1 MPLKIPM
8 HQKRSTL
15 EHLLKRC
22 ANSKLIDLLPCPYS
36 KKLYC
41 TPETDTDLCDYS
53 VESNGNKPET
63 GIIHTKLQQVLRTDP
78 NISLQEALRLLSFSD
93 MEREH
98 VEGTTSKQWQCK
110 KWYLQKA
117 SFITASKCKRVITP
131 QETLEKSNAENAT
144 KLVKAI
150 ALPKAPLYFQI
161 YGKFMGNHSK
171 ASLASLSC
179 FR

>member
-1 MPLKIPM
+1 MCQFKTDRPVTPPPPLF
-8 HQKRSTL
+8 
-15 EHLLKRC
+15 
-22 ANSKLIDLLPCPYS
+22 

-78 NISLQEALRLLSFSD
+78 NISPQEALRLLSFSD

-110 KWYLQKA
+110 KCYLQKA

-144 KLVKAI
+144 KLVKSI

-161 YGKFMGNHSK
+161 
-171 ASLASLSC
+171 
-179 FR
+179 

>member
-1 MPLKIPM
+1 MPLKIPI

-22 ANSKLIDLLPCPYS
+22 ANSKPIDLLSCPYS
-36 KKLYC
+36 KNFIALQKQ
-41 TPETDTDLCDYS
+41 TDLCDYS
-53 VESNGNKPET
+53 IESNGNKPET
-63 GIIHTKLQQVLRTDP
+63 GIIHTKLQQVFRTDP
-78 NISLQEALRLLSFSD
+78 NISPQEALRLLSFSD

-98 VEGTTSKQWQCK
+98 VERTTSKQWQCK

-117 SFITASKCKRVITP
+117 SFITASKCRRVITP

-150 ALPKAPLYFQI
+150 ALPKAPINIQI
-161 YGKFMGNHSK
+161 
-171 ASLASLSC
+171 
-179 FR
+179 